1 MNFDAIQIIP
11 MMTDA
16 EIDGKAYVHW
26 KSWQETYT
34 GLIDQTYLD
43 GITLEKCTQIAHRWK
58 DNILVAKDGEHVVG
72 FVAYGAYRDS
82 ALPNVGEVFA
92 IYVLFI
98 FVSMIK
104 SKRFFTALF
113 LSVLQGVCALFAVNL
128 LGQYISIHIPINGW
142 TIGVSSVGGIS
153 GVIMMLLCDG
163 FMV

>member
-1 MNFDAIQIIP
+1 MQSAKVF
-11 MMTDA
+11 
-16 EIDGKAYVHW
+16 
-26 KSWQETYT
+26 
-34 GLIDQTYLD
+34 L
-43 GITLEKCTQIAHRWK
+43 GI
-58 DNILVAKDGEHVVG
+58 
-72 FVAYGAYRDS
+72 
-82 ALPNVGEVFA
+82 VFA

-98 FVSMIK
+98 FISMIK

-163 FMV
+163 FIC

>member
-1 MNFDAIQIIP
+1 MQSAKVF
-11 MMTDA
+11 
-16 EIDGKAYVHW
+16 
-26 KSWQETYT
+26 
-34 GLIDQTYLD
+34 L
-43 GITLEKCTQIAHRWK
+43 GI
-58 DNILVAKDGEHVVG
+58 
-72 FVAYGAYRDS
+72 
-82 ALPNVGEVFA
+82 VFA

-163 FMV
+163 FIM